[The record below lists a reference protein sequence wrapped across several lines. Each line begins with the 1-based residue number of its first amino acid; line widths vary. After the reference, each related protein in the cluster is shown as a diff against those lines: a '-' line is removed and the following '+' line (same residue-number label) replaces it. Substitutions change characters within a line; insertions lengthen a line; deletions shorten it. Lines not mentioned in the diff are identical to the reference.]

1 MPMSAFYDPDEAL
14 ARVEADIAAAQERAS
29 AAQEVR
35 AKIDEVR
42 GVARSER
49 GEVVAQVDPTGLLR
63 DLELSDAAT
72 RLRADALSTLIVRTV
87 RAAMQDAS
95 RQAVAIMDDAFGAGS
110 AVSRQLQDELD
121 QRMR

>member
-1 MPMSAFYDPDEAL
+1 MSAFYDPDEAL